1 MTPIIRKSKKT
12 DLNEFISMKKLYL
25 EEATKI
31 VKEKIFMPSVD
42 IKQEFLD
49 TLKKRNSNIL
59 ILEVNN
65 EIAGL

>member
-31 VKEKIFMPSVD
+31 VKEKIFMPAVD